1 MHAILSSLFSINSI
15 NNSITK
21 LPSNFPTKMMS
32 LLFTLLLLLLLALLL
47 LLLRLGRRKPIL
59 LLDFACHKAKESC
72 SQTHQSFV
80 ERSIVLGT
88 FTKDNVAFQKR
99 ILERSGVGHSTYFPE
114 AVAKIPPELFIS
126 EARKEAEMMIFGA
139 VDRLLDKTGVD
150 VEKEIG
156 VLVVNCSLF
165 GPTPSL
171 SAMIVNKYRMR
182 EDVASFN
189 LSGMGCS
196 AGVISIDLA
205 RHILKVRPNS
215 YALIVSTENLTLHG
229 YYGNNRPMLV
239 TNCLFRMGAAAVLL
253 SNLPSDLHRAKYSLS
268 DLIRTHRGSDD
279 SSYLCVSQQEDDQG
293 QIGVSLSKDLMSVA
307 AGALKSNLTAL
318 GPRVLPF
325 SEQFRF
331 LFSLISSKYFGGRWI
346 SKPYVPDF
354 KKAFEHFCIHAGGRA
369 ILDEL
374 EKRLDLGSWEMEP
387 SRMTLYRFGNTSS
400 SSLWYELGY
409 SEAKNRVKKGDR
421 VWQIG
426 FGSGFKC
433 NSVVWRALRDINPKG
448 SYPWLEEI
456 HRFPVD
462 VPQVEAINCSLSF

>member
-1 MHAILSSLFSINSI
+1 
-15 NNSITK
+15 
-21 LPSNFPTKMMS
+21 MS
-32 LLFTLLLLLLLALLL
+32 FFFTLVLLLLVVVVLLFLLFQLLLS
-47 LLLRLGRRKPIL
+47 RHNTIL
-59 LLDFACHKAKESC
+59 LIDFACHKATESC
-72 SQTHQSFV
+72 SQTHQAYV

-114 AVAKIPPELFIS
+114 AVARIPPALFIA

-139 VDRLLDKTGVD
+139 VDRLLEKTGVD
-150 VEKEIG
+150 VRKEIG
-156 VLVVNCSLF
+156 ILVVNCSLF

-171 SAMIVNKYRMR
+171 SAMIVNKYKMR

-205 RHILKVRPNS
+205 RHLLKVRPNS

-253 SNLPSDLHRAKYSLS
+253 SNRRSDLHRAKYSLS

-279 SSYLCVSQQEDDQG
+279 SSYLCVSQEEDDQG
-293 QIGVSLSKDLMSVA
+293 KVGVSLSKDLMSVA
-307 AGALKSNLTAL
+307 GGALKANITAL
-318 GPRVLPF
+318 GPRVLPL
-325 SEQFRF
+325 SEQLRF
-331 LFSLISSKYFGGRWI
+331 AFSLISTKCFGPHSSV

-374 EKRLDLGSWEMEP
+374 EKRLDLGSWQMEP

-433 NSVVWRALRDINPKG
+433 NSVVWKALRDINPKG

-456 HRFPVD
+456 DKFPVD
-462 VPQVEAINCSLSF
+462 VPKVETINCTITT